1 MKTFWVSL
9 AASAVVS
16 AVTAVAVLLAVGGGD
31 DSPGVPAAT
40 VSAAVELAGA
50 REGDAGRG
58 AELGAGGGGAAA
70 GGSGNAAAGAGAA
83 PAGDGDAAAAGVEA
97 FSAAAVFDAVA
108 GAVVSVETDF
118 GAGSGFFV
126 DEEGY
131 IVTNLHV
138 VEESGRIWV
147 WTNSGE
153 RAVASL
159 EGTDWGND
167 LAVLKVDPEGLT
179 FEPAVLGDGSVLD
192 VGQEV
197 AAIGAPSGRTL
208 SLTTGV
214 VSGLDRQ
221 RARDG
226 RTAHQLIQS
235 DAAIN
240 PGSSGGVLAN
250 GEGEVIGVTSLIDS
264 PVGGF
269 TGIGYS
275 VSVETLKRVLERMI
289 AGEDVS
295 HPRLGV
301 VLTSGE
307 GELRVTRVSEGD
319 AAEAA
324 GVEEDDV
331 IVSLGGTATGD
342 FGSLV
347 AVLETLRSGEE
358 TVIVVERDGER
369 VSLEIELRAWE
380 REQPQRNSRR
390 FFTVPFP

>member
-16 AVTAVAVLLAVGGGD
+16 AVTAVAVLLAVGGVD
-31 DSPGVPAAT
+31 DSPSVPAAT
-40 VSAAVELAGA
+40 ASAAAVVELAGA
-50 REGDAGRG
+50 RNGDGG
-58 AELGAGGGGAAA
+58 ADGAAA
-70 GGSGNAAAGAGAA
+70 AGSA
-83 PAGDGDAAAAGVEA
+83 PTGDADNDAAAAEA
-97 FSAAAVFDAVA
+97 APFSAAAVFDAVA
-108 GAVVSVETDF
+108 PSVVAIGTDF

-126 DEEGY
+126 DDEGY

-138 VEESGRIWV
+138 VEDSGRIAI
-147 WTNSGE
+147 WTNAGE

-179 FEPAVLGDGSVLD
+179 FEPAALGDGTALD
-192 VGQEV
+192 EGQEV

-208 SLTTGV
+208 SLSTGV

-221 RARDG
+221 WTREG

-250 GEGEVIGVTSLIDS
+250 GAGEVIGVTSLINS

-275 VSVETLKRVLERMI
+275 VSVETLKRVLARMI
-289 AGEDVS
+289 EGEEIS

-301 VLTSGE
+301 TLTSAE
-307 GELRVTRVSEGD
+307 GDLRVSSVSEGD

-324 GVEEDDV
+324 GIEADDV
-331 IVSLGGTATGD
+331 IVSLGGEATAD
-342 FGSLV
+342 FADLV
-347 AVLETLRSGEE
+347 AALESLRSGDEA
-358 TVIVVERDGER
+358 TIVVERDGKM
-369 VSLEIELRAWE
+369 VPLEIELRPWE
-380 REQPQRNSRR
+380 RVQEQERRAVPR
-390 FFTVPFP
+390 FFTFP

>member
-16 AVTAVAVLLAVGGGD
+16 AVTAVAVLLAVGGGG
-31 DSPGVPAAT
+31 DSPSVPAAT
-40 VSAAVELAGA
+40 ASAAEVVELAGA
-50 REGDAGRG
+50 REG
-58 AELGAGGGGAAA
+58 GGGADGA
-70 GGSGNAAAGAGAA
+70 AAAGSAPTGDAG
-83 PAGDGDAAAAGVEA
+83 GDAAAAAEA
-97 FSAAAVFDAVA
+97 APFSAAAVFDAVA
-108 GAVVSVETDF
+108 PSVVAIGTDF

-126 DEEGY
+126 DDEGY

-138 VEESGRIWV
+138 VENSGRIV
-147 WTNSGE
+147 IWTNAGE

-159 EGTDWGND
+159 EGSDWGND

-179 FEPAVLGDGSVLD
+179 FEPAALGDGTALD
-192 VGQEV
+192 EGQEV

-208 SLTTGV
+208 SLSTGV

-221 RARDG
+221 WTREG
-226 RTAHQLIQS
+226 RMSQQLIQS

-250 GEGEVIGVTSLIDS
+250 GAGEVIGVTSLINS

-289 AGEDVS
+289 AGEEIS

-301 VLTSGE
+301 TLTSE
-307 GELRVTRVSEGD
+307 DGELRVASVTEGD

-324 GVEEDDV
+324 GVEADDV
-331 IVSLGGTATGD
+331 IVSLGGEAAAD
-342 FGSLV
+342 FMGLV
-347 AVLETLRSGEE
+347 AALESLRSGDEA
-358 TVIVVERDGER
+358 TIVVERDGER
-369 VSLEIELRAWE
+369 LSLEIELRAWE
-380 REQPQRNSRR
+380 REREQERRTVPR
-390 FFTVPFP
+390 FFTFP

>member
-16 AVTAVAVLLAVGGGD
+16 AVTAVAVLLAVGGGG
-31 DSPGVPAAT
+31 DSPSVPAAT
-40 VSAAVELAGA
+40 ASAAEVVELAGA
-50 REGDAGRG
+50 REG
-58 AELGAGGGGAAA
+58 GGSDVPSAA
-70 GGSGNAAAGAGAA
+70 GSA
-83 PAGDGDAAAAGVEA
+83 PTGDVGGHAAAAAEA
-97 FSAAAVFDAVA
+97 APFSAAAVFDAVA
-108 GAVVSVETDF
+108 PSVVAIGTDF

-126 DEEGY
+126 DDEGY

-138 VEESGRIWV
+138 VENSGRIV
-147 WTNSGE
+147 IWTNAGE

-159 EGTDWGND
+159 EGSDWGND

-179 FEPAVLGDGSVLD
+179 FEPAALGDGTALD
-192 VGQEV
+192 EGQEV

-208 SLTTGV
+208 SLSTGV

-221 RARDG
+221 WTREG
-226 RTAHQLIQS
+226 RTAYQLIQS

-250 GEGEVIGVTSLIDS
+250 GEGEVIGVTSLINS

-289 AGEDVS
+289 DGEEIS

-301 VLTSGE
+301 TLTSE
-307 GELRVTRVSEGD
+307 DGELRVASVTEGD
-319 AAEAA
+319 AAEEA
-324 GVEEDDV
+324 GVEADDV
-331 IVSLGGTATGD
+331 IVSLGGEAAAD
-342 FGSLV
+342 FMGLV
-347 AVLETLRSGEE
+347 AALESLRSGDEA
-358 TVIVVERDGER
+358 TIVVERDGER

-380 REQPQRNSRR
+380 REREQERRTVPR
-390 FFTVPFP
+390 FFTFP

>member
-31 DSPGVPAAT
+31 DSPSVPAAT
-40 VSAAVELAGA
+40 ASAAEVVELAGA
-50 REGDAGRG
+50 RNGD
-58 AELGAGGGGAAA
+58 GGADGA
-70 GGSGNAAAGAGAA
+70 AAAGAA
-83 PAGDGDAAAAGVEA
+83 PTGDAGGDAAAAEA
-97 FSAAAVFDAVA
+97 APFSAAAVFDAVA
-108 GAVVSVETDF
+108 PSVVAIGTDF

-126 DEEGY
+126 DDEGY

-138 VEESGRIWV
+138 VENSGRIV
-147 WTNSGE
+147 IWTNAGE

-159 EGTDWGND
+159 EGSDWGND

-179 FEPAVLGDGSVLD
+179 FEPAALGDGTALD
-192 VGQEV
+192 EGQEV

-208 SLTTGV
+208 SLSAGV

-221 RARDG
+221 WTREG

-250 GEGEVIGVTSLIDS
+250 GEGEVIGVTSLINS

-275 VSVETLKRVLERMI
+275 VSVETLKRELERMI
-289 AGEDVS
+289 DGEEIS

-301 VLTSGE
+301 TLSSE
-307 GELRVTRVSEGD
+307 DGELRVASVTEGD
-319 AAEAA
+319 AAEEA
-324 GVEEDDV
+324 GVEADDV
-331 IVSLGGTATGD
+331 IVSLGGEAATSFMG
-342 FGSLV
+342 LV
-347 AVLETLRSGEE
+347 AALESLRSGDE
-358 TVIVVERDGER
+358 TTIVVERDGER
-369 VSLEIELRAWE
+369 LSLEIELRAWE
-380 REQPQRNSRR
+380 REREAERRTVPR
-390 FFTVPFP
+390 FFTFP

>member
-16 AVTAVAVLLAVGGGD
+16 AVTAVAVLLAVGGGG
-31 DSPGVPAAT
+31 DSPSVPAAT
-40 VSAAVELAGA
+40 ASAAEVVELAGA
-50 REGDAGRG
+50 RNGDGDADG
-58 AELGAGGGGAAA
+58 A
-70 GGSGNAAAGAGAA
+70 AAAGAA
-83 PAGDGDAAAAGVEA
+83 PSGDAGGDAAAAAEA
-97 FSAAAVFDAVA
+97 APFSAAAVFDAVA
-108 GAVVSVETDF
+108 PSVVAIGTDF

-126 DEEGY
+126 DDEGY

-138 VEESGRIWV
+138 VENSGRIV
-147 WTNSGE
+147 IWTNAGE

-159 EGTDWGND
+159 EGSDWGND

-179 FEPAVLGDGSVLD
+179 FEPAALGDGTALD
-192 VGQEV
+192 EGQEV

-208 SLTTGV
+208 SLSTGV

-221 RARDG
+221 WTREG
-226 RTAHQLIQS
+226 RTAYQLIQS

-250 GEGEVIGVTSLIDS
+250 GEGEVIGVTSLINS

-289 AGEDVS
+289 DGEEIS

-301 VLTSGE
+301 TLTSE
-307 GELRVTRVSEGD
+307 DGELRVASVTEGD

-324 GVEEDDV
+324 GVETDDV
-331 IVSLGGTATGD
+331 IVSLGGEAAASFMG
-342 FGSLV
+342 LV
-347 AVLETLRSGEE
+347 AALESLRSGDE
-358 TVIVVERDGER
+358 TTIVVERDGER
-369 VSLEIELRAWE
+369 LSLEIELRAWE
-380 REQPQRNSRR
+380 REREQERRTVPR
-390 FFTVPFP
+390 FFTFP